1 MFKFISQ
8 YCCNWVI
15 RFSGLLIDI
24 AEAIDTWRFMEWYL
38 KLIALRVLVS
48 VSDSDKGVLPWAP
61 TFRKPL
67 LWLSFGHASFVQ

>member
-1 MFKFISQ
+1 MFKFINQ

-15 RFSGLLIDI
+15 RCSGLLIDI
-24 AEAIDTWRFMEWYL
+24 AEAIDTWRCMEWYL

-61 TFRKPL
+61 TFRK
-67 LWLSFGHASFVQ
+67 WLSFGHVSFVQ